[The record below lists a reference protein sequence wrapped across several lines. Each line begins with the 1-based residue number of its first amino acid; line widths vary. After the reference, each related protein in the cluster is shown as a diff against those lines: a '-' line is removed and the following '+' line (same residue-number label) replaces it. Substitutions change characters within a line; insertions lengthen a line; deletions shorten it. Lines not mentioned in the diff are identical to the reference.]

1 MGGHWNSF
9 SSRFTNK
16 KITMKKTN
24 QITRRRFAGGLLQ
37 AALLAAAAPNFIPLR
52 VLAGENTPSKKIQLG
67 HIGVGGQ
74 GTGLL
79 RNFVNV
85 DSAASVAICDPFRQR
100 REAAGKIVGERQG
113 AEPKLYNDFREL
125 LADKS
130 VDAVV
135 IATPDHWHVPIGLAA
150 VRAGKDVYIEKPLGH
165 SLAQNRAMLEACRA
179 HKKIFQ
185 YGTMQRQQEIL
196 KRGVEL
202 VLNGYIGELQR
213 LEVWAPGGQGG
224 GSLAEIPVPEGLDYE
239 LYLGP
244 APMRPCT
251 KDRITSAGSWYCADY
266 ALGFIA
272 GWGAHPLD
280 IAIWGMDLDT
290 KGLISFRGTGNF
302 PTPDALFNTCATW
315 DVEVKFSNGVPMR
328 FMSNNFAEPIVKRY
342 RGDNMESNGTTFFGA
357 EGWVSLSRNSYAA
370 SNPDWFKLNP
380 CKGSKRVFY
389 RSKYYKA
396 FVDSV
401 RERSP
406 SVAPIEDA
414 LRSDALS
421 HLSLMAIKSGG
432 EVVWDPKKYKIK
444 SPKELNSQMSHAI
457 RGDWKQS

>member
-1 MGGHWNSF
+1 MPEQVALKNTG
-9 SSRFTNK
+9 
-16 KITMKKTN
+16 

-37 AALLAAAAPNFIPLR
+37 AALLAAAAPNLIPLR
-52 VLAGENTPSKKIQLG
+52 VLAGETTPSKKIQLG

-79 RNFVNV
+79 KNFLNV
-85 DSAASVAICDPFRQR
+85 ESAASVAVCDPFRSR
-100 REAAGKIVGERQG
+100 RENAGKLIQERKKH
-113 AEPKLYNDFREL
+113 EPKLYNDFRDL

-165 SLAQNRAMLEACRA
+165 SLAQNQAMLAA
-179 HKKIFQ
+179 VKKNARVFQ
-185 YGTMQRQQEIL
+185 YGTQQRSGELL

-213 LEVWAPGGQGG
+213 LEVWAPGGHGG
-224 GSLAEIPVPEGLDYE
+224 GSLDEIPVPDGLDYE
-239 LYLGP
+239 LYIGP
-244 APMRPCT
+244 APMKPCT
-251 KDRITSAGSWYCADY
+251 KDRITSAGSWYCSDY

-280 IAIWGMDLDT
+280 IAIWGMDSDT
-290 KGLISFRGTGNF
+290 KGPVSFHGTGAF

-315 DVEVKFSNGVPMR
+315 DVDVRFHDGITMR
-328 FMSNNFAEPIVKRY
+328 FMSNNFAEPIVKKY
-342 RGDNMESNGTTFFGA
+342 RGDNWETNGTTFFGTN
-357 EGWVSLSRNSYAA
+357 GWISLSRNSCAA
-370 SNPDWFKLNP
+370 SNPEWFKLNP
-380 CKGSKRVFY
+380 CAGGRRVFY
-389 RSKYYKA
+389 RSKYSQA

-401 RERSP
+401 RERSA

-414 LRSDALS
+414 LRSDAIS
-421 HLSLMAIKSGG
+421 HLSLMAVKSGR
-432 EVVWDPKKYKIK
+432 EVRWDPKSYKII
-444 SPKELNSQMSHAI
+444 SPGRLNKQMSHPI
-457 RGDWKQS
+457 RSDWIQS